1 MPKKILL
8 SAFLAVLFISLLVK
22 ILQIDPGRIWRILG
36 ATMRNASIAS
46 LVIGFILHLI
56 VYLLKAL
63 RFRMILGPGRLSWS
77 HWVDLVTLHNFAN
90 FILPFRT
97 GELAYVYLLN
107 RRENVPLGESVG
119 SLLMARIFDL
129 LCLALLFPVCLG
141 ALFWLG
147 MPYSHQRMILFI
159 LGIAGFSSII
169 ALLLGLTLRGE
180 TLVGAVKRIVAR
192 LGLDGSR
199 LAGSLLGKLQ
209 EVVDTFSRHR
219 SRHLYSSLF
228 GTSLLILFILY
239 LVGYIL
245 LHGLGVSMSYLQVV
259 FCLTLMFLSN
269 SLPINSLAGIGTMQ
283 GLFILGCEIIG
294 LDPEIPYLIGLTDSS
309 NLDIEF
315 SIGLAVH
322 FIIISYVVLLG
333 LYGAARYRWRR
344 PSRVEAV

>member
-8 SAFLAVLFISLLVK
+8 SALLAVLFILLLVK
-22 ILQIDPGRIWRILG
+22 ILQIDPGRIRRILG
-36 ATMRNASIAS
+36 AAMRNASLVS
-46 LVIGFILHLI
+46 LVIGFALHFL
-56 VYLLKAL
+56 VYILKAL
-63 RFRMILGPGRLSWS
+63 RFRMILGPGRLRWS

-97 GELAYVYLLN
+97 GELAYVYLIT
-107 RRENVPLGESVG
+107 RKENVPIGESVG
-119 SLLMARIFDL
+119 SLLIARIFDL

-147 MPYSHQRMILFI
+147 MPYSHQRMLLFI
-159 LGIAGFSSII
+159 LGLAGFSSII

-180 TLVGAVKRIVAR
+180 TLVGVLKRIVVR
-192 LGLDGSR
+192 LGLGGSHF
-199 LAGSLLGKLQ
+199 ADTLLDKMK
-209 EVVDTFSRHR
+209 EVVDTFGRIR
-219 SRHLYSSLF
+219 SRRLYGSLF
-228 GTSLLILFILY
+228 GISLAILFFLY
-239 LVGYIL
+239 LIGYIL

-294 LDPEIPYLIGLTDSS
+294 LDPEMPYLIGLTDSS

-344 PSRVEAV
+344 SSRVEEE